1 MGDKKEKTKAVGTKL
16 ERRKA
21 RLKILNLTSNP
32 NLPTKAVKAQSEAN
46 FNLNVSRYKAY
57 RALREAHTKLQGDY
71 MDWYLH
77 LRDYIKEL
85 QRSNPNTTV
94 RVLTGNQDPN
104 AEAVQFKRIYICLGG
119 LKQGFNE
126 LGRDLI
132 GVDGAFMKAPAHGQ
146 LLTAVGIDSNN
157 GIYPLAYAMVEQEN
171 YNAWCWFLDCLRDD
185 LEMDRTSN
193 FTFMSDRQKGL
204 IHAVEKVFPCAEHR
218 FCLRHIHENMKKKWG
233 GLVCKKQLWNC
244 ASATTVPQFEKAM
257 LEMKGLNAACWK
269 YLADIQPKHWGMSH
283 FTGRALSDVLL
294 NNMCEVLNKCLLE
307 ARDKPIITA
316 LEYVRE
322 YLMRRIAVVKGG
334 DDQYQVSGPHND
346 QCAVDLGAKTCA
358 CRKWKLTGMPCKHAV
373 AALNNMALHSENIQ
387 VPEQWVHPVYW
398 LETRKKTYQST
409 ITAVNG
415 SALWEKATGQT
426 TLLPPIRVACAGR
439 PKKNRRK
446 GMDENDSM
454 VNNGKLSRLGKTLTC
469 GNCRGDGHNKRT
481 CTAGKSG
488 NDGVSGSKN
497 GAGSKKRKKDTN
509 VTSGIKKSRV

>member
-1 MGDKKEKTKAVGTKL
+1 
-16 ERRKA
+16 
-21 RLKILNLTSNP
+21 
-32 NLPTKAVKAQSEAN
+32 
-46 FNLNVSRYKAY
+46 
-57 RALREAHTKLQGDY
+57 
-71 MDWYLH
+71 MDQYLH

-94 RVLTGNQDPN
+94 RVLTGNEDPN

-119 LKQGFNE
+119 LKQGFKE

-171 YNAWCWFLDCLRDD
+171 YNAWCWFLNCLRDD
-185 LEMDRTSN
+185 LELDRTSN

-204 IHAVEKVFPCAEHR
+204 IHAVEKVFPCVEHR
-218 FCLRHIHENMKKKWG
+218 FW
-233 GLVCKKQLWNC
+233 
-244 ASATTVPQFEKAM
+244 
-257 LEMKGLNAACWK
+257 
-269 YLADIQPKHWGMSH
+269 
-283 FTGRALSDVLL
+283 RALSDVLL

-322 YLMRRIAVVKGG
+322 YLMRRIIVVKVKLSKADGHLTPTATKLFESIKEDASQYTVILGG

-358 CRKWKLTGMPCKHAV
+358 CRKWELTGMPCKHAV

-387 VPEQWVHPVYW
+387 
-398 LETRKKTYQST
+398 
-409 ITAVNG
+409 AVNG

-454 VNNGKLSRLGKTLTC
+454 VKNGKLSRLGKTLTC

-488 NDGVSGSKN
+488 NDGASGSKN

-509 VTSGIKKSRV
+509 VATGTNV

>member
-1 MGDKKEKTKAVGTKL
+1 MLPKFVKKDFCGANNVEQQDKGVGETQKDINVGTTKKVNTSEKNPRKGIKVGDKKEKTKAVGTKL

-21 RLKILNLTSNP
+21 RLKNLKCPWLTSNP

-57 RALREAHTKLQGDY
+57 RALREAQTKLQGDY
-71 MDWYLH
+71 MDQYLH

-85 QRSNPNTTV
+85 QGSNPNTTV

-119 LKQGFNE
+119 LKQGFKE

-132 GVDGAFMKAPAHGQ
+132 GVDGVFMKAPAHGQ

-171 YNAWCWFLDCLRDD
+171 YNAWCWFFDCLRDD

-204 IHAVEKVFPCAEHR
+204 IHVVEKVFPCAEHR

-233 GLVCKKQLWNC
+233 GLVYKKQLWKC

-269 YLADIQPKHWGMSH
+269 YLADIQPKHWARSH

-322 YLMRRIAVVKGG
+322 YLMRRIAVVKVKFSKADGHLTPTVTKLFETIKEAASQYTVIWGG

-346 QCAVDLGAKTCA
+346 
-358 CRKWKLTGMPCKHAV
+358 
-373 AALNNMALHSENIQ
+373 
-387 VPEQWVHPVYW
+387 
-398 LETRKKTYQST
+398 
-409 ITAVNG
+409 
-415 SALWEKATGQT
+415 
-426 TLLPPIRVACAGR
+426 
-439 PKKNRRK
+439 
-446 GMDENDSM
+446 
-454 VNNGKLSRLGKTLTC
+454 
-469 GNCRGDGHNKRT
+469 
-481 CTAGKSG
+481 
-488 NDGVSGSKN
+488 
-497 GAGSKKRKKDTN
+497 
-509 VTSGIKKSRV
+509 

>member
-1 MGDKKEKTKAVGTKL
+1 
-16 ERRKA
+16 
-21 RLKILNLTSNP
+21 
-32 NLPTKAVKAQSEAN
+32 
-46 FNLNVSRYKAY
+46 
-57 RALREAHTKLQGDY
+57 
-71 MDWYLH
+71 MDQYLH

-119 LKQGFNE
+119 LKQGFKE

-233 GLVCKKQLWNC
+233 GLVYKKQLWKC

-269 YLADIQPKHWGMSH
+269 YLADIQPKHWARSH

-322 YLMRRIAVVKGG
+322 YLIRRIAVVKVKLSKADGHLTPTATKLFETIKEAASQYTVIWGG

-346 QCAVDLGAKTCA
+346 QCAEDLGAKTCA
-358 CRKWKLTGMPCKHAV
+358 CRKWELTGMPCKHAV
-373 AALNNMALHSENIQ
+373 AALNNMALHSENTQ

-398 LETRKKTYQST
+398 LETWKKTYQST
-409 ITAVNG
+409 IKAVNG

-439 PKKNRRK
+439 PNKNRRK

-454 VNNGKLSRLGKTLTC
+454 VKNGKLSRLGKTLTC

-488 NDGVSGSKN
+488 NDGASGIKN
-497 GAGSKKRKKDTN
+497 GAGSKKRNKDTN
-509 VTSGIKKSRV
+509 VASGTKKSRV